1 MAPPVFRAKV
11 VTTVV
16 VGALGVGVF
25 AGVSNDGRGAEPAV
39 VDRVDEP
46 TSTTTITTV
55 SPSSTPSSFAA
66 TTITPAEPAVPDPTP
81 TRARVRSGGS

>member
-1 MAPPVFRAKV
+1 MAPPAFRAKV

-25 AGVSNDGRGAEPAV
+25 AGVSNDGRGDEPAV
-39 VDRVDEP
+39 VENTDDP
-46 TSTTTITTV
+46 TTTTTV
-55 SPSSTPSSFAA
+55 STSSTPSSSAV

>member
-1 MAPPVFRAKV
+1 MAPPAFRAKV

-39 VDRVDEP
+39 VDHIDDP
-46 TSTTTITTV
+46 STTTTV
-55 SPSSTPSSFAA
+55 SSSNTPSSFTV